1 MATGAKTTRCTLT
14 FEQGTLVLEPVE
26 ALIHCGPPPGFI
38 ADPRIAGRLRAP
50 AIQYRRAL
58 GHLIRAGLEVDDQ
71 ARAYA
76 PVSLPAP
83 RVRTPY
89 PHQREAMEA
98 WREGGRRGVVVLPT
112 GAGKSYIAEM
122 AIFEV
127 QRSTLVVAPT
137 IDLMMQW
144 INLLTE
150 VFGEEMVGGVGGGMY
165 DVKPLTAT
173 TYDSAYIHVERL
185 GNQFGLL
192 VFDECHHLPGASY
205 SGSAEGA
212 IAPFRLGL
220 SATPER
226 PDGSHERLD
235 HLIGPTLYRRDIKE
249 LAGIYLADYDVVR
262 VEVELT
268 ESERTQYDYERSLYR
283 EFVSS
288 EGIRV
293 SRPGGWGH
301 FIQASCRSERGRRAW
316 RGWREQRRISLQ
328 SEAKLERLAGIL
340 AEHAEEQIIVFTADN
355 DTVYAISRRHL
366 IPALTHQTPGV
377 ERKSILADF
386 NAGALRAVVTSKVLN
401 EGVDMPAASVG
412 IVLSGSGSVRE
423 HVQRLGRILRRGEGK
438 RAVLYEVITKGTG
451 EEGLSDRRRDHG
463 AYQ

>member
-1 MATGAKTTRCTLT
+1 MADEGSATRCQLL
-14 FEQGTLVLEPVE
+14 FDQGTLILHPPESVDT
-26 ALIHCGPPPGFI
+26 CGAPPGFVS
-38 ADPRIAGRLRAP
+38 DPRIEGRLRAP
-50 AIQYRRAL
+50 AIYYRRAL
-58 GHLIRAGLEVDDQ
+58 AHLIRGGLEVDDQ
-71 ARAYA
+71 ARAYGTLK
-76 PVSLPAP
+76 PPPP
-83 RVRTPY
+83 RQRTPY
-89 PHQREAMEA
+89 PHQREAIEA
-98 WREGGRRGVVVLPT
+98 WKRGGRRGVVVLPT

-122 AIFEV
+122 AIAEV

-144 INLLTE
+144 MNLLSE
-150 VFGEEMVGGVGGGMY
+150 VYGEEQVGGLGGGLY
-165 DVKPLTAT
+165 DIKPLTMT
-173 TYDSAYIHVERL
+173 TYDSAYIHVDHL
-185 GNQFGLL
+185 GDRFGLV

-205 SGSAEGA
+205 AMSAEGA

-235 HLIGPTLYRRDIKE
+235 HLIGPTVYRRDIKD
-249 LAGIYLADYDVVR
+249 LTGLYLADYEVIR
-262 VEVELT
+262 LEVELT
-268 ESERTQYDYERSLYR
+268 PGERERYEHERALYR
-283 EFVSS
+283 DFVSS

-293 SRPGGWGH
+293 SSPGGWGH

-328 SEAKLERLAGIL
+328 SQAKLERLAQIL
-340 AEHAEEQIIVFTADN
+340 SDHPAEQIIIFTADN

-377 ERKSILADF
+377 ERKATLKAF
-386 NAGALRAVVTSKVLN
+386 NEGGLRAVVTSKVLN

-412 IVLSGSGSVRE
+412 VVLSGSGSVRE
-423 HVQRLGRILRRGEGK
+423 HVQRLGRILRRKEGK
-438 RAVLYEVITKGTG
+438 RAVLYEIITRGTG

>member
-1 MATGAKTTRCTLT
+1 MDAEVRVKQCTLL
-14 FEQGTLVLEPVE
+14 FDQGTLVLESSEPDI
-26 ALIHCGPPPGFI
+26 AQHASRGFV
-38 ADPRIAGRLRAP
+38 ADPRIGGRLRAP
-50 AIQYRRAL
+50 AIHYRRAL
-58 GHLIRAGLEVDDQ
+58 AQLIRAGFKVDDQ
-71 ARAYA
+71 ARAYS
-76 PVSLPAP
+76 PIELPEP
-83 RVRTPY
+83 RKRSPY
-89 PHQREAMEA
+89 PHQAEAMSA
-98 WREGGRRGVVVLPT
+98 WRGGGKRGVIVLPT

-127 QRSTLVVAPT
+127 QRSTLIVAPT

-144 INLLTE
+144 INLLSE
-150 VFGEEMVGGVGGGMY
+150 VFGEEMVGGVGGGIY
-165 DVKPLTAT
+165 DVKALTAT
-173 TYDSAYIHVERL
+173 TYDSAYIHVEHL
-185 GNQFGLL
+185 GNRFGLL

-205 SGSAEGA
+205 AGSAEGS

-235 HLIGPTLYRRDIKE
+235 HLIGPTLYRRDIKD
-249 LAGIYLADYDVVR
+249 LAGLYLADYEVVR
-262 VEVELT
+262 VEVDLT
-268 ESERTQYDYERSLYR
+268 APERERYEHERALYR
-283 EFVSS
+283 DFVSS

-293 SRPGGWGH
+293 SSPGGWGH

-328 SEAKLERLAGIL
+328 SEAKLERLASIL
-340 AEHAEEQIIVFTADN
+340 KEHAGEQIIIFTADN

-366 IPALTHQTPGV
+366 IPALTHQTPGI
-377 ERKSILADF
+377 ERKRVLAQF
-386 NAGALRAVVTSKVLN
+386 NAGELRAVVTSKVLN

-412 IVLSGSGSVRE
+412 VVLSGSGSVRE

-438 RAVLYEVITKGTG
+438 QAVLYEVITRGTG
-451 EEGLSDRRRDHG
+451 EEGLSERRRDHG